1 MDRYRLQVLS
11 GSPNRGSGLSP
22 CLLALSS
29 NYAESAEL
37 EAVFDTNGGE
47 ASDNKL
53 KLTVLMSRL
62 RAKISPFSGDVNPI
76 RAVRHRGYQLCIAL
90 RMV

>member
-1 MDRYRLQVLS
+1 VTPARWIT
-11 GSPNRGSGLSP
+11 GLEQH
-22 CLLALSS
+22 
-29 NYAESAEL
+29 YAESAEL

-53 KLTVLMSRL
+53 KLTVFMSRL
-62 RAKISPFSGDVNPI
+62 RSKISPFSGEVNPI

-90 RMV
+90 RTV